1 MQNLS
6 HPPTDAGTV
15 LSIYIYGK
23 SVYRYRSV
31 RYRYRLTHGAGR
43 GEGNAIAGHTNLI
56 FVLIR
61 RVRLFATAAVTLRV
75 L

>member
-1 MQNLS
+1 MPVQYYL
-6 HPPTDAGTV
+6 
-15 LSIYIYGK
+15 YIYMVIIGK
-23 SVYRYRSV
+23 SVY
-31 RYRYRLTHGAGR
+31 RYRYRLTHGAG
-43 GEGNAIAGHTNLI
+43 GGKAINAIAGHTNLI